1 MDSIVEIKGLKK
13 SFINRNNSLFKKNK
27 KINVLKGVDLKI
39 KTGEVY
45 GLVGESGCGK
55 TTTGNIITRL
65 LKEDSGDILYKNER
79 INDIK
84 NKRLK
89 NYRKEVQMIFQ
100 DSSGSINPKKTIKW
114 ILEEPLKIHGIYD
127 KTSNEYLNDR
137 LEDVGLGKEHLKR
150 YPHELS
156 GGQRQRIS
164 ILSAL
169 ILNPKLIVADEPVS
183 SLDVSIQAQILNL
196 LKDLQS
202 NYNLTYLFISHD
214 LNVVSYLSDRISV
227 MYMGKIIETG
237 DVENIMKMPAH
248 PYTKVLISS
257 VPKINRKNNRIIIKG
272 DIPKYNSDIGCDFY
286 SRCPYAMDICKKND
300 PDEINLEKNH
310 TVKCHL
316 FGR

>member
-127 KTSNEYLNDR
+127 KTSKEYLNDR

-272 DIPKYNSDIGCDFY
+272 DIPKYNRDIGCDFY

-300 PDEINLEKNH
+300 PDEINLEENH